1 MLKKGSRVNSGALLF
16 CLDNHCSLEQAL
28 SNHTWSLSIQKMVY
42 ANQLIGKTNNF
53 LVKAES
59 RKKLTTDFYSFYFGA
74 IFA

>member
-1 MLKKGSRVNSGALLF
+1 MF

-59 RKKLTTDFYSFYFGA
+59 RKK
-74 IFA
+74 